1 MGSGTEAEPVLGRL
15 CSTRGGNA
23 LGLTA
28 IAEFSGRGTQ
38 QAFTTRS
45 TAPSAP
51 LPEEA
56 DLALHGLVPLPMQR
70 GDSKDTTLSLSILL
84 MAGFNS
90 ILIFSLLYSLF
101 LLSALRDEV
110 ASPQIS
116 YPLPPHTHTRLPSQ
130 PSPVSA
136 AGQVWS
142 QIQSPEL
149 LHAQHLTWR
158 DPLLAYLVPEVVHW
172 HEIYQHEILGI
183 WDQARN
189 FDLELWKH
197 SSVEK
202 EAIA

>member
-116 YPLPPHTHTRLPSQ
+116 YPLPPTHTHTASI
-130 PSPVSA
+130 SA
-136 AGQVWS
+136 IS
-142 QIQSPEL
+142 SFSCRP
-149 LHAQHLTWR
+149 
-158 DPLLAYLVPEVVHW
+158 
-172 HEIYQHEILGI
+172 
-183 WDQARN
+183 
-189 FDLELWKH
+189 
-197 SSVEK
+197 SVEPDSK
-202 EAIA
+202 PRAASCSASHLEGPTSCLPCT